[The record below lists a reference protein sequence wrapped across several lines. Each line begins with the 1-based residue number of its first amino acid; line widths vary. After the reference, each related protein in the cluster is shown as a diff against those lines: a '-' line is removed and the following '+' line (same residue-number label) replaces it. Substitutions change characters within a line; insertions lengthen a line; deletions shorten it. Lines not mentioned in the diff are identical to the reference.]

1 MKKFISLAISMAM
14 VIFAFSQSI
23 PTVDQSMLEQSR
35 KAVYVPADD
44 VIVEAPVQELTGPRA
59 FDPSETIIGETWY
72 DLQTNKSVQNRVYRY
87 ADGTIGAVW
96 TRGIDASAFPD
107 RGTGYNYYDGTEWG
121 PSPTTR
127 IESIRCGWPSYS
139 PLGPDGE
146 LVISH
151 DFGASVLY
159 FNEREV
165 KGTGSWIETT
175 YVYSTGPPALSWPR
189 HITSGPDN
197 NNIHLMV
204 NSVDEYMGMAGA
216 QVYSRSTDGGESW
229 DIENMIIDGMG
240 VDDYL
245 ELAADEVVWADAVGD
260 NIAFLVMD
268 MWHDMFMMKSTDN
281 GENWEK
287 TVIWEHPYPF
297 FDWNVTITDT
307 FFCMDK
313 AASIALGP
321 DGKAHVVFGIS
332 RIAHFDVG
340 TTYNFWPFVEGI
352 GYWNEDMDPFS
363 NDVDA
368 LAPPQ
373 YGYANS
379 EMLEDVNYIGW
390 MQDVDGDGE
399 VTLIG
404 TGVDD
409 IMTYR
414 TLGPC
419 TMPTITVD
427 DANRVFVLFSATT
440 ETYHNDTYNYKH
452 IWARGMSGG
461 VWYEF
466 LDLTSNIVHIFD
478 ESIYPQL
485 TSSSDDNIHYIY
497 NADLTPGLA
506 LDEDHAYEEN
516 RQYYAM
522 LPTPDLI
529 PVGIE
534 EITSGSGAITVSQN
548 FPNPVSTFTTFRV
561 ELEEAAELSME
572 LINITGQVV
581 MTQNKGFVNTGLHEF
596 RIDASELGAG
606 TYFYTVNAGD
616 SRVTKRMLVR

>member
-23 PTVDQSMLEQSR
+23 PAVDKSKLEQTR
-35 KAVYVPADD
+35 EAVNVQAND
-44 VIVEAPVQELTGPRA
+44 VIVDAPVQELAGPRA
-59 FDPSETIIGETWY
+59 FAPNETIIGETWY

-87 ADGTIGAVW
+87 NDGTIGAVW
-96 TRGIDASAFPD
+96 TRGIEATAFPD
-107 RGTGYNYYDGTEWG
+107 RGTGYNFYNGTEWG
-121 PSPTTR
+121 PNPTSR

-151 DFGASVLY
+151 DFAALVLY
-159 FNEREV
+159 LNQRET
-165 KGTGSWIETT
+165 KGSGEWVEST
-175 YVYSTGPPALSWPR
+175 YTYSNGPTVLSWPR
-189 HITSGPDN
+189 HITSGPDH

-204 NSVDEYMGMAGA
+204 NSNEAYMGMTSA

-245 ELAADEVVWADAVGD
+245 ELSADEVVWADPVGD
-260 NIAFLVMD
+260 NIAFLVMGI
-268 MWHDMFMMKSTDN
+268 WHDMFMMKSTDN
-281 GENWEK
+281 GDNWDK

-313 AASIALGP
+313 SAAITLGP

-332 RIAHFDVG
+332 RVAHFDVG
-340 TTYNFWPFVEGI
+340 NTYNYWPYVEGI

-363 NDVDA
+363 NDLDA

-379 EMLEDVNYIGW
+379 EMVEDVNYIGW

-399 VTLIG
+399 ITL
-404 TGVDD
+404 TGE
-409 IMTYR
+409 IMSYR
-414 TLGPC
+414 SLGPC

-427 DANRVFVLFSATT
+427 DLNTVFVLFSATT
-440 ETYHNDTYNYKH
+440 ETYFNDIYNYKH
-452 IWARGMSGG
+452 IWARAMMSG

-466 LDLTSNIVHIFD
+466 VDLTANIVHIFD
-478 ESIYPQL
+478 ECIYPQL

-506 LDEDHAYEEN
+506 LDDDHAYEEN
-516 RQYYAM
+516 KQYYAM
-522 LPTPDLI
+522 LPIPDLV

-534 EITSGSGAITVSQN
+534 ERANGTEAIAVSQN
-548 FPNPVSTFTTFRV
+548 FPNPVNTFTTFRV
-561 ELEEAAELSME
+561 ELEEAAQLSME
-572 LINITGQVV
+572 LSNITGQVV
-581 MTQNKGFVNTGLHEF
+581 MTQNKGFVNSGSHEF

-606 TYFYTVNAGD
+606 TYFYIVIAGD
-616 SRVTKRMLVR
+616 SRITKRMIIK